1 MPMWRVL
8 SIPVYLRY
16 WLGDL
21 AAGTFDQLI
30 QVAILWYLAK
40 YGHSAYALGWYVFS
54 TEAPVVIGGPFVA
67 LLFRKLHVRA
77 VMVIDF
83 AIRSA
88 SYGFLAFTLLVAP
101 AQQVAWWKFDV
112 VASIN
117 AIVFMATS
125 AGGPNLWQR
134 LVPSSGMDQVI
145 QAEQIGW
152 NVAALL
158 GPFGAG
164 LLTNFIG
171 LPAIVASTAVIFGA
185 AAINLGTLRLR
196 SGAGDSPSKAERVGF
211 TEAWSRVL
219 GEPALLVTTGVFW
232 IANLVSGFQ
241 AVLWPLIVRLFWHGS
256 ASLYGALLTAGSVG
270 GLVGSITLAGWKGSG
285 SLLRR
290 VLACEFTAGVLMLLF
305 LPGLTAPLWGFA
317 AMFMT
322 AAIGAATATWVLQLR
337 FKLIEE
343 AERPSILAYIRTALH
358 TAAPVGGLLAG
369 MLWHL
374 AWTPALLAGCV
385 AAATIPNAIGLLVS
399 HSGREASAR
408 VSSR

>member
-1 MPMWRVL
+1 
-8 SIPVYLRY
+8 
-16 WLGDL
+16 L

-77 VMVIDF
+77 VMVLDF

-88 SYGFLAFTLLVAP
+88 SYGFLAFTLLVTP

-158 GPFGAG
+158 GPLGAG

-219 GEPALLVTTGVFW
+219 GEPALLVTTGVDLAPGW
-232 IANLVSGFQ
+232 WTG
-241 AVLWPLIVRLFWHGS
+241 
-256 ASLYGALLTAGSVG
+256 AS
-270 GLVGSITLAGWKGSG
+270 
-285 SLLRR
+285 
-290 VLACEFTAGVLMLLF
+290 
-305 LPGLTAPLWGFA
+305 
-317 AMFMT
+317 
-322 AAIGAATATWVLQLR
+322 AAIG
-337 FKLIEE
+337 
-343 AERPSILAYIRTALH
+343 P
-358 TAAPVGGLLAG
+358 
-369 MLWHL
+369 
-374 AWTPALLAGCV
+374 
-385 AAATIPNAIGLLVS
+385 
-399 HSGREASAR
+399 
-408 VSSR
+408 